1 MKEYF
6 LKMLGNILQAF
17 TVTAKSIQ
25 KRILQLFKN
34 SCKIG

>member
-6 LKMLGNILQAF
+6 LKMLGNILQAL

-25 KRILQLFKN
+25 KRILQLF
-34 SCKIG
+34 